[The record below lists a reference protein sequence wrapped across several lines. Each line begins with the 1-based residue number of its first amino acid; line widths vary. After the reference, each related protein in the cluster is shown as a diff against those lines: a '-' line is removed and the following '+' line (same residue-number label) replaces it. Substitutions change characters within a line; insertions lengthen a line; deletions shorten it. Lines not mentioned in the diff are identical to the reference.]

1 MNIEATR
8 EALTKGIKRYCEN
21 IRPLNL
27 NGIATPSTLTLGDR
41 IQTFSYYCVTT
52 PTKYYQFI
60 GEYYWTVMQM
70 SLQEK
75 TEKDQDIIAC
85 FLYHRQKDTELTF
98 GQKLKE
104 VCVIVP
110 KLPFCGGVYTR
121 TNLETV
127 LHDASYHLRLIA
139 DFTDKV
145 NTILST

>member
-1 MNIEATR
+1 MNIE
-8 EALTKGIKRYCEN
+8 EKIGSLIKGIKRYCEN
-21 IRPLNL
+21 IKPINVD
-27 NGIATPSTLTLGDR
+27 GILTPSTLTLEGR
-41 IQTFSYYCVTT
+41 IQTFSYHCVTT

-75 TEKDQDIIAC
+75 IGNESNIIAC
-85 FLYHRQKDTELTF
+85 FLYHREKDTKLTF
-98 GQKLKE
+98 EQKLKE

-110 KLPFCGGVYTR
+110 KLPFCEGVYTR

-127 LHDASYHLRLIA
+127 LHDASHHLRLIA

-145 NTILST
+145 NTVLST